1 MLPTARFVLGA
12 DVLAIGCP
20 LAIGAPS
27 VQAQA
32 PSVQAQVPRYY
43 TPAPVY
49 SCHSG
54 NLGRLAPPAS
64 PDADRVEPG
73 ALSQVHQKDMFDEYV
88 MAYEV
93 MQLARRG
100 ERRSHFRHGPPQ
112 PIVSP

>member
-1 MLPTARFVLGA
+1 MLPTARSVLGA
-12 DVLAIGCP
+12 GVLAIGCP

-32 PSVQAQVPRYY
+32 PRYY

-73 ALSQVHQKDMFDEYV
+73 ALSQVHQKDMFCEYV
-88 MAYEV
+88 KAYEV

-112 PIVSP
+112 PIVSR